1 VTLGRRLGDLR
12 HHATVGRV
20 DEISLFRDALRT
32 SGVIFIHGPGGVG
45 KTTLLDEYVRLAAEA
60 GREVL
65 RIDARHLEL
74 GPAGLPRPDGVDRP
88 VVLVDTYELLEPI
101 DDWIREQYLPS
112 LPADAL
118 VVLAGRA
125 APSPRWLADPA
136 WRELLRVRA
145 LDNLTPGESRE
156 YLAAQ
161 GVPEAS
167 RARLTDLSHRHPL
180 TLSLLVDAVRRGSDI
195 RSLGDLPDV
204 VGALLARMV
213 DEAPSPRH
221 REALEVCAH
230 APVTT
235 EDVLRTVVGDDAGRL
250 SAWPRGLSFV
260 SEGPHGLYPHDI
272 VRDALDADLRWRDP
286 DRYARLSH
294 TLSGAMLAR
303 IRAMADR
310 REQMR
315 LVVES
320 IVLSGARSRVE
331 TCGTPPPTMQ
341 AYVDE
346 FRAGDR
352 EPIVAMTAS
361 WQGPEQAGHV
371 AYWMDRSPEAFRVFR
386 TPSGVPRGYAA
397 CLDLTSVEAGPDPG
411 AAAMWRYVQKQ
422 ASPRAGER
430 VRAWRFFLDRDHG
443 QSSSPSVT
451 LFAACQTLDNL
462 TLGDTAWTLVGAYAD
477 PAVWGPT
484 MDNLDFWTATDA
496 GYTVGDTRYPVY
508 AHDWRRTGLSEWL
521 TLLHARQAG
530 MSTRPT
536 IEGAAGEVLSRP
548 EFGEAVRS
556 ALRDLRRPDR
566 LGENPLLRWRLTG
579 GSGAGRLRDLI
590 ETGTATLSP
599 ASAEVLVRTFLRPTT
614 TQERVAEALH
624 MSFNTYRRRRDDA
637 VHQLTEWLWA
647 LETEP
652 REAAAQA

>member
-12 HHATVGRV
+12 HRATVGRV

-32 SGVIFIHGPGGVG
+32 HGLVFIHGPGGVG
-45 KTTLLDEYVRLAAEA
+45 KTVLLDAYARLAAEA

-74 GPAGLPRPDGVDRP
+74 GPAGLPRPDGFDRP

-125 APSPRWLADPA
+125 APGSRWRADPA
-136 WRELLRVRA
+136 WREMLRVRR
-145 LDNLTPGESRE
+145 LDNLTPGEGRE

-161 GVPEAS
+161 GVPEDS
-167 RARLTDLSHRHPL
+167 RARLLDLSHRHPL

-195 RSLGDLPDV
+195 RSLGDVPDV

-235 EDVLRTVVGDDAGRL
+235 EDVLRAVVGDDAGPL
-250 SAWPRGLSFV
+250 FAWLRTLSFV
-260 SEGPHGLYPHDI
+260 SEGPHGLYPHDV

-286 DRYARLSH
+286 DRYARLSR

-303 IRAMADR
+303 IRSTADR
-310 REQMR
+310 REQLR

-331 TCGTPPPTMQ
+331 TGGTPPPTMQ

-346 FRAGDR
+346 LRAGDR
-352 EPIVAMTAS
+352 EPIVAMTAL
-361 WQGPEQAGHV
+361 WQGAEQAGHV
-371 AYWMDRSPEAFRVFR
+371 AHWLDRSPEAFQVFR

-397 CLDLTSVEAGPDPG
+397 CLELTSVEPGADPG
-411 AAAMWRYVQKQ
+411 AEAMWRYVRKH
-422 ASPRAGER
+422 APPRAGER

-451 LFAACQTLDNL
+451 LFAACHTLDNL
-462 TLGDTAWTLVGAYAD
+462 TLGDTAWTLMGAYAD
-477 PAVWGPT
+477 PEIWGPT
-484 MDNLDFWTATDA
+484 MDNLDFWFAPEA
-496 GYTVGDTRYPVY
+496 GYTVGDTSYPVY
-508 AHDWRRTGLSEWL
+508 AHDWRRTDVSEWL
-521 TLLHARQAG
+521 TLVHARQAG
-530 MSTRPT
+530 TPTRPT
-536 IEGAAGEVLSRP
+536 TEEAAGAVLSRP
-548 EFGEAVRS
+548 EFGEAVRA

-566 LGENPLLRWRLTG
+566 LGGNPLLRARLTG
-579 GSGAGRLRDLI
+579 GSGSGRLRDLI
-590 ETGTATLSP
+590 EAGTATLP
-599 ASAEVLVRTFLRPTT
+599 PTSAEVLVRTFLQPTMA
-614 TQERVAEALH
+614 QERVAEALH
-624 MSFNTYRRRRDDA
+624 MSFNTYRRRRDEA

-647 LETEP
+647 RETGL
-652 REAAAQA
+652 RLDTIS